1 MQWREYM
8 SKLAVVVLSLALA
21 GCGSNQITVEIKGGD
36 GQMVRLDANKVQY
49 KYNTLDKAG
58 PCL

>member
-21 GCGSNQITVEIKGGD
+21 GCGSNQITVEIKGG
-36 GQMVRLDANKVQY
+36 
-49 KYNTLDKAG
+49 
-58 PCL
+58 